1 MSLRHLRLAMPIYE
15 YVCKKCGQHH
25 EVLHKVD
32 EKPRLACDHCG
43 AKPLS
48 RQVSAA
54 GFRLS
59 GSGWYETDFKSDNKK
74 NLAGDKTVAPVT
86 AEESKPKAEPVAATP
101 VKTEPVKK
109 ERPSKSQAKPTAKTA
124 AKPRKGG

>member
-1 MSLRHLRLAMPIYE
+1 MPIYE

-32 EKPRLACDHCG
+32 EKPRLACDQCG

-48 RQVSAA
+48 RMVSAA

-59 GSGWYETDFKSDNKK
+59 GAGWYETDFKSDNKK
-74 NLAGDKTVAPVT
+74 NLAGDKSETPT
-86 AEESKPKAEPVAATP
+86 KTEDSKPKAAAAKSEPAKA
-101 VKTEPVKK
+101 EPVKK
-109 ERPSKSQAKPTAKTA
+109 DKPAKSQDKSA
-124 AKPRKGG
+124 AKRKKD

>member
-1 MSLRHLRLAMPIYE
+1 MPIYE
-15 YVCKKCGQHH
+15 YVCKKCGHQQ

-32 EKPRLACDHCG
+32 EKPRLACEECG

-59 GSGWYETDFKSDNKK
+59 GGGWYETDFKSDKKK
-74 NLAGDKTVAPVT
+74 NLAGEKSETPVKADKADKADNADDT
-86 AEESKPKAEPVAATP
+86 KPKVEASKAEPA
-101 VKTEPVKK
+101 KK
-109 ERPSKSQAKPTAKTA
+109 DKPGKSKKSGTSE
-124 AKPRKGG
+124 